1 MGGPKS
7 YDSIR
12 QKLWYSTYYTLLT
25 IFVSCVTYPQSTL
38 YWRKVERV
46 SRVSW
51 GRWSTL
57 VRLARPLWPAP
68 TERLWRGVAGE
79 GAGRQ

>member
-1 MGGPKS
+1 M
-7 YDSIR
+7 YV
-12 QKLWYSTYYTLLT
+12 KLVPGYFALQ
-25 IFVSCVTYPQSTL
+25 TYPQSTL